1 MQYEVAFT
9 QLALQQIRALPKPIR
24 AQIGR
29 RITQLQ
35 EGLRGDVRKLSARE
49 NAYRLRVGSHRI
61 LFQLEGKV
69 IEVYAVKDR
78 KNAYE

>member
-1 MQYEVAFT
+1 MRYEVAFT
-9 QLALQQIRALPKPIR
+9 QAALAQVRALPKLVR

-35 EGLRGDVRKLSARE
+35 DDLQGDVRKLSARE

-61 LFQLEGKV
+61 LFRLDRNV
-69 IEVYAVKDR
+69 IQVYAVKDR

>member
-1 MQYEVAFT
+1 MRYDVAFT
-9 QLALQQIRALPKPIR
+9 QAALEQIRALPKPIR

-29 RITQLQ
+29 RMTQLQ
-35 EGLRGDVRKLSARE
+35 EDLRGDVRKLSARQ
-49 NAYRLRVGSHRI
+49 NAYRLRVGSHRV
-61 LFQLEGKV
+61 LFRLEGNV